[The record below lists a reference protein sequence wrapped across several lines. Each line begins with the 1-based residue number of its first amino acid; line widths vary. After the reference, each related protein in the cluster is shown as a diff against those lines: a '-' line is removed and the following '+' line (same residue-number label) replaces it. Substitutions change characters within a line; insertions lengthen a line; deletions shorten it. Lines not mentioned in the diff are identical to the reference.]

1 MQTRLI
7 ILALCSASLLTFAQE
22 EDAEKYRKAADS
34 VGQDLRTAL
43 DELVTLRNDIS
54 KSKPQLAKETN
65 EISAELREAKRLA
78 EIARVTREAAESE
91 FEKNEK
97 ELKLWREERMY
108 LEGLLLDFRK
118 NYEASQ
124 SLAQIELDRN
134 LLDQSDLDSRLRLVE
149 NTIDQLG
156 HAGKVR
162 VFEGEVINTDGILVQ
177 GEFADTGPVR
187 WFRSL
192 DGRDSGLL
200 SKSED
205 LRPRLVKGTEDPMR
219 IELLLRGKAS
229 NPALDPTLGNAVAL
243 SASEEGFIEHIRQGG
258 FWIYPILILASF
270 SFLAALSK
278 WLQLMS
284 IRQFRPL
291 LVQDIIDALK
301 QGNSDAAILSNQAIM
316 HPASDIISRGIELY
330 SDNSDISRDTLEESL
345 YEKFLESLPS
355 LNKGL
360 QIIAIAS
367 ATAPLLG
374 LLGTVTGMIETF
386 RLINIFGTGDAK
398 SLASGISEA
407 LVTTE
412 FGLIVAIPSLIL
424 HALLSRKVKGIKS
437 TMEMTSLAFLNGLGK
452 APQGN

>member
-34 VGQDLRTAL
+34 VGQDLRAAL

-65 EISAELREAKRLA
+65 EIAAELREAKRLA

-118 NYEASQ
+118 NYEVSQ

-134 LLDQSDLDSRLRLVE
+134 LLDQSDLNSRLRLVE

-162 VFEGEVINTDGILVQ
+162 VFEGEAINTDGILVQ

-200 SKSED
+200 SKGED

-278 WLQLMS
+278 WLQLLS
-284 IRQFRPL
+284 IRQFRPQ

-330 SDNSDISRDTLEESL
+330 SDNSNISRDTLEESL

>member
-7 ILALCSASLLTFAQE
+7 ILALCSACLLTLAQE
-22 EDAEKYRKAADS
+22 EDAEKYRTAADS
-34 VGQDLRTAL
+34 VGQDLRAAL
-43 DELVTLRNDIS
+43 DELATLRDKIS
-54 KSKPQLAKETN
+54 RSKPALAKETN
-65 EISAELREAKRLA
+65 EIAADLREAKRLA
-78 EIARVTREAAESE
+78 EIARVSREAAEAE

-134 LLDQSDLDSRLRLVE
+134 LLDKSDLNSRLRLVE

-162 VFEGEVINTDGILVQ
+162 AFEGEAINTEGILVQ

-187 WFRSL
+187 WFRSS
-192 DGRDSGLL
+192 DGKDSGLV
-200 SKSED
+200 SKSAD
-205 LRPRLVKGTEDPMR
+205 LRPRLVEGTEDPMR
-219 IELLLRGKAS
+219 IELLLRGKPS
-229 NPALDPTLGNAVAL
+229 DPALDPTLGTAVAL
-243 SASEEGFIEHIRQGG
+243 SGSEEGFIQHIRQGG
-258 FWIYPILILASF
+258 FWIYPILILASL
-270 SFLAALSK
+270 SFLAALLK
-278 WLQLMS
+278 WVQLMG
-284 IRQFRPL
+284 IREFRPS
-291 LVQDIIDALK
+291 LVQDIINALN
-301 QGNSDAAILSNQAIM
+301 QGNLDAAIVSNQAIV
-316 HPASDIISRGIELY
+316 HPASNIITRGIELY
-330 SDNSDISRDTLEESL
+330 SDDSDISRDTLEESL

-355 LNKGL
+355 LGKGL
-360 QIIAIAS
+360 PIIAIAS

-437 TMEMTSLAFLNGLGK
+437 TMEMTSLAFLNGLEH
-452 APQGN
+452 APQEK

>member
-34 VGQDLRTAL
+34 VGQDLRAAL

-65 EISAELREAKRLA
+65 EIATELREAKRLA

-118 NYEASQ
+118 NYEVSQ

-134 LLDQSDLDSRLRLVE
+134 LLDQSDLNSRLRLVE

-162 VFEGEVINTDGILVQ
+162 VFEGEAINTDGILVQ

-200 SKSED
+200 SKGED

-278 WLQLMS
+278 WLQLLS
-284 IRQFRPL
+284 IRQFRPQ

-330 SDNSDISRDTLEESL
+330 SDNSNISRDTLEESL

>member
-1 MQTRLI
+1 MQIRLI

-65 EISAELREAKRLA
+65 EIAAELREAKRLA

-134 LLDQSDLDSRLRLVE
+134 LLDQSDLNSRLRLVE

-162 VFEGEVINTDGILVQ
+162 VFEGEAINTDGILVQ

-200 SKSED
+200 SKGED

-278 WLQLMS
+278 WLQLLS
-284 IRQFRPL
+284 IRQFRPQ

-330 SDNSDISRDTLEESL
+330 SDNSNISRDTLEESL

>member
-1 MQTRLI
+1 MQIRLI

-65 EISAELREAKRLA
+65 EIAAELREAKRLA

-134 LLDQSDLDSRLRLVE
+134 LLDQPDLNSRLRLVE

-162 VFEGEVINTDGILVQ
+162 VFEGEAINTDGILVQ

-200 SKSED
+200 SKGED

-278 WLQLMS
+278 WLQLLS
-284 IRQFRPL
+284 IRQFRPQ

-330 SDNSDISRDTLEESL
+330 SDNSNISRDTLEESL